1 MGTSRIWLIMSDVD
15 EPDGQKSTQNFI
27 IIDTEGQGILLQSA
41 MEWKIKHLSIFHV
54 LSMLDRTLS
63 NFDYGMTLIF
73 NSYFT

>member
-27 IIDTEGQGILLQSA
+27 IIDTEGQGILLQRA
-41 MEWKIKHLSIFHV
+41 MEKKKHSSIFHV

>member
-1 MGTSRIWLIMSDVD
+1 MSDAD

-27 IIDTEGQGILLQSA
+27 IIDTEGQGILLQRA
-41 MEWKIKHLSIFHV
+41 MEKKKKKHSSIFHV

-63 NFDYGMTLIF
+63 NFDYGMTLIC